1 MSKDKNILVVDLDGT
16 LIRSDLLHES
26 FWSAI
31 GINILNMFRAVIA
44 ALQGRAQLKQFLY
57 ENSDIDV
64 ALLPYNDHVIAYID
78 QHRKNGGYTA
88 LVTAANFHFAEKIN
102 QHLRLFDEV
111 KGSTATANLKGKM
124 KADYLVSRF
133 GENGFS
139 YIGDAN
145 ADLTVW
151 KTASKAIAV
160 NARSGLRKKIEA
172 LGKPHDYIH
181 AAEPVWPNIFK
192 ALRLHQWL
200 KNILVFLPMLAS
212 HQITGAHI
220 LSSAFAFV
228 VFSLFASSIYVLNDL
243 VDMSADRQHPRK
255 RFRPFASGG
264 LPANYGIV
272 LLFALLALASMIAAV
287 MDPAILLLMLLY
299 VLINL
304 AYSTKLKQVA
314 TLDIMTLSGLY
325 CLRIWV
331 GGVATGID
339 ISFWLIVFSLFF
351 FLSLAA
357 IKRQAE
363 LVDIKA
369 RGVADIAGR
378 GYTVNDLPIMT
389 ISGLG
394 AGYLAVLVMAL
405 YINSPEVNALYNMPS
420 ALLGV
425 CLILIYWLTRL
436 VLITNHGGM
445 TDDPIIFAMTD
456 RTSHVCLGLIT
467 AIVVSGAIW

>member
-1 MSKDKNILVVDLDGT
+1 
-16 LIRSDLLHES
+16 
-26 FWSAI
+26 
-31 GINILNMFRAVIA
+31 
-44 ALQGRAQLKQFLY
+44 
-57 ENSDIDV
+57 
-64 ALLPYNDHVIAYID
+64 
-78 QHRKNGGYTA
+78 
-88 LVTAANFHFAEKIN
+88 
-102 QHLRLFDEV
+102 
-111 KGSTATANLKGKM
+111 
-124 KADYLVSRF
+124 
-133 GENGFS
+133 
-139 YIGDAN
+139 
-145 ADLTVW
+145 
-151 KTASKAIAV
+151 
-160 NARSGLRKKIEA
+160 
-172 LGKPHDYIH
+172 
-181 AAEPVWPNIFK
+181 
-192 ALRLHQWL
+192 
-200 KNILVFLPMLAS
+200 
-212 HQITGAHI
+212 
-220 LSSAFAFV
+220 
-228 VFSLFASSIYVLNDL
+228 
-243 VDMSADRQHPRK
+243 
-255 RFRPFASGG
+255 
-264 LPANYGIV
+264 
-272 LLFALLALASMIAAV
+272 
-287 MDPAILLLMLLY
+287 MLLY

-405 YINSPEVNALYNMPS
+405 YINSPEVTALYNMPS

-445 TDDPIIFAMTD
+445 TDDPIVFAITD

-467 AIVVSGAIW
+467 AIVVSGAIL

>member
-1 MSKDKNILVVDLDGT
+1 MSKDKNILVVDLDGS

-31 GINILNMFRAVIA
+31 GINILNIFRAMIA
-44 ALQGRAQLKQFLY
+44 AVKGRAQLKQFLY

-64 ALLPYNDHVIAYID
+64 ATLPYNAHVVAYID
-78 QHRKNGGYTA
+78 SHRKTGGYTA
-88 LVTAANFHFAEKIN
+88 LVTAANFHLAEKIN

-124 KADYLVSRF
+124 KADYLVNRF

-139 YIGDAN
+139 YIGDAT

-151 KTASKAIAV
+151 KTSSKAIAV
-160 NARSGLRKKIEA
+160 NAQSSLRKKIEA
-172 LGKPHDYIH
+172 LGKPHHYID
-181 AAEPVWPNIFK
+181 AAEPYWTNIFK

-220 LSSAFAFV
+220 LSSALAFL

-243 VDMSADRQHPRK
+243 VDLSADRRHPRK
-255 RFRPFASGG
+255 RFRPFASGV
-264 LPANYGIV
+264 LPANYGIN
-272 LLFALLALASMIAAV
+272 LLLGLLALASVIAVV
-287 MDPAILLLMLLY
+287 MVPAILLLMLLY

-363 LVDIKA
+363 LVDIKT
-369 RGVADIAGR
+369 RGVVDIAGR
-378 GYTVNDLPIMT
+378 GYTVNNLPFITMG
-389 ISGLG
+389 GLG
-394 AGYLAVLVMAL
+394 AGYLAVLVLAF
-405 YINSPEVNALYNMPS
+405 YTFSPEVTALYNTPS
-420 ALLGV
+420 ALLGA

-445 TDDPIIFAMTD
+445 TDDPIIFAITD
-456 RTSHVCLGLIT
+456 RVSHVCLGLIT
-467 AIVVSGAIW
+467 AIVVSGAIL